1 MNNMD
6 DFVSEIVI
14 YDIESYGD
22 ELTDLL
28 RKTYQ
33 INTTY
38 DERLAQITQEKI
50 EAVLEHYNNAIG
62 KNQHLIAVSLVHP
75 NKIILPYAFEAFNS
89 DDSDGC
95 AKACSACIDLIIN
108 INDGLLEYKFNTHTD
123 NRLLAS
129 FALACCD
136 IRFLRYEIGKLKK

>member
-1 MNNMD
+1 MA

-14 YDIESYGD
+14 YDIENYGD
-22 ELTDLL
+22 ELTNLL

-38 DERLAQITQEKI
+38 DKQLSEITQEKI
-50 EAVLEHYNNAIG
+50 EAVLVHYNNSLG
-62 KNQHLIAVSLVHP
+62 KNQHLVAVNLVHP

-89 DDSDGC
+89 NDSDGC
-95 AKACSACIDLIIN
+95 AKACLDCIDLIIN
-108 INDGLLEYKFNTHTD
+108 INDGLLEYKFNTQTD